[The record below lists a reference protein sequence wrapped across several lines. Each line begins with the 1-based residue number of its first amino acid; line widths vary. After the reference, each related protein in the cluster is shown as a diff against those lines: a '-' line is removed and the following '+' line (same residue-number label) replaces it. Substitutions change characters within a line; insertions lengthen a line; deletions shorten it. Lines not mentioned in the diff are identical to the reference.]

1 MKCFFRFYIPANE
14 IKITVFYDLLIHR
27 FQNEIR
33 SFFVIVLI
41 KLFRLFKLLIR
52 KKTCLKLLF
61 LVLLLP
67 LVSQSQVRYAFRSII
82 WNKPSAFIVNDST
95 ISNISFEGAIY
106 QGLQSLPEWNET
118 FFSDT
123 IAENVTLDNFVF
135 LPLTDD
141 ESVLIQHTDTPIPE
155 ELLYS
160 DIKVMSRKRAGIQL
174 KILPFIKDKSTNRI
188 LKLSSF
194 RIQFAGQAKS
204 FKRSAK
210 SYAANSVLSQGNW
223 YKLAVTQSGV
233 YQLGYSDLVAM
244 GINPASLNPEKI
256 GVFGRGGTMLPE
268 ANSAARADDLPE
280 NAIEVT
286 GQGDGSFDQGDQI
299 LFYAQG
305 PVSWKYNNSKE
316 IWEHT
321 THLYAD
327 TICYFLTTDRGTGKR
342 VQLIENS
349 PEVETDN
356 VDSYD
361 FYTFYEENNLNLLKS
376 GRQWFAQIFDVIL
389 TRSYSFDIPALAAGG
404 EVKVRSVTAAKST
417 VASSFGFS
425 IGNQSW
431 AVVHPAISTYQDS
444 PVATGTTAFSSL
456 KSVTLPLKI
465 NVTYNKTSA
474 SGAGYLDLIDLNA
487 RCDLRF
493 TGGQLYFC
501 DSRSGIP
508 GHIAQ
513 YHVRDA
519 AGKVRIWDVTNF
531 LNAAEIKTTTSGSEM
546 VFKRPSDTIRQFVAF
561 DGTALLKPR
570 FIKKIQNQNLH
581 ATSGADMII
590 IAAQVFMQQ
599 AVRLATYH
607 ASATDLNV
615 LVLDP
620 GTIFNEFSSGT
631 TDITAIRDFM
641 KMLYD
646 RSTSADIPKYLLLF
660 GDASYDYKDILAN
673 NTNFIP
679 SWQSPESYSPISSLV
694 SDDYFGMLDDNEGSS
709 YSDII
714 DIGIG
719 RLPVKTEKEA
729 EQAVDKIIHYSVH
742 EPATSG
748 DWQNVITFVADDED
762 YNEHI
767 SQAEQMASGIENN
780 YPDINL
786 DKIYLDSYVQYA
798 TPSGNRYPDVNTAIT
813 QRVEKGSLILNYTGH
828 GGETGW
834 AHEQVLTVNEI
845 NNWSNYDNLPVFVT
859 ATCEFSRFDDPGRP
873 SAGEFVFTNPV
884 GGGIALFTTTRP
896 TYGSPNFELNKK
908 FYEYALSKPGGQRL
922 RMGDIIMNSKR
933 DKGSNE
939 NGRKYVLLGDPAL
952 QIDFPTLK
960 IITSSINSHIP
971 GNGADTIK
979 AYMEV
984 TIEGFIADDQG
995 NQVSD
1000 FNGTVYPSVFDK
1012 PVTLKTLANDG
1023 GAVYSFQL
1031 RKNIVYKGKVN
1042 VKDGRFSFTFIVPK
1056 DIAYRYDFGKISYY
1070 ATDGTRDASGN
1081 YSDIIIGGSS
1091 EPEVSDNKGPEIDL
1105 FMNTDKFHDGG
1116 ITDQNPRL
1124 LAYVSDMNGI
1134 NTIGNG
1140 IGHDITAV
1148 LDDNSSEPFILN
1160 DFYVSDINTF
1170 QSGKI
1175 SFPFSMLSPGEH
1187 TLSVKVWDVFNNSSE
1202 AVIHFVV
1209 YTSGVFVISHVYN
1222 YPNPFNEFTDIV
1234 FEHNQQNVEFATR
1247 VEIYSVTG
1255 QLVRIIEQTTAQT
1268 GSVSS
1273 PIRWD
1278 GKGEYGSKVPSGIY
1292 IFKLIVRTSNG
1303 LYTQTSGK
1311 MILQK

>member
-1 MKCFFRFYIPANE
+1 
-14 IKITVFYDLLIHR
+14 LI
-27 FQNEIR
+27 
-33 SFFVIVLI
+33 V
-41 KLFRLFKLLIR
+41 

-67 LVSQSQVRYAFRSII
+67 LVSQSQDWYILRTIT
-82 WNKPSAFIVNDST
+82 WNKPSAHIINDST
-95 ISNISFEGAIY
+95 VSNISFDGAY
-106 QGLQSLPEWNET
+106 YSGNQSLPEWNEI

-123 IAENVTLDNFVF
+123 IPENVTLDNLVF
-135 LPLTDD
+135 LPLKNE
-141 ESVLIQHTDTPIPE
+141 ESVLIQFADMSIPE
-155 ELLYS
+155 ELSYS
-160 DIKVMSRKRAGIQL
+160 DIKVMSRKKLGVKLTIM
-174 KILPFIKDKSTNRI
+174 PFIKDKATNRV

-194 RIQFAGQAKS
+194 RIKFAGSAKS
-204 FKRSAK
+204 FKSSAK
-210 SYAANSVLSQGNW
+210 RYTANSVLSQGNW
-223 YKLAVTQSGV
+223 YKLAVTQTGI

-244 GINPASLNPEKI
+244 GINPASLDPSKI

-268 ANSAARADDLPE
+268 ANSSARADDLPE

-305 PVSWKYNNSKE
+305 SVSWKYNNSKDV
-316 IWEHT
+316 WEHT

-327 TICYFLTTDRGTGKR
+327 TICYFLTPDQGTSKR
-342 VQLIENS
+342 VQFKENS
-349 PEVETDN
+349 TEVETDI

-361 FYTFYEENNLNLLKS
+361 FYTFYEENNMNLLKS

-389 TRSYSFDIPALAAGG
+389 SRPYSFDIPALASGG
-404 EVKVRSVTAAKST
+404 EIKVRSVTAAKST

-431 AVVHPAISTYQDS
+431 AVLHSAISTYQDS
-444 PVATGTTAFSSL
+444 PVASGVTAFSSL
-456 KSVTLPLKI
+456 QSVTLPLKI
-465 NVTYNKTSA
+465 NVTYNKTTA
-474 SGAGYLDLIDLNA
+474 SSSGYLDLIDVNA

-493 TGGQLYFC
+493 TGGQLSFR

-513 YHVRDA
+513 YHVHDA
-519 AGKVRIWDVTNF
+519 AGKVRVWEVTN
-531 LNAAEIKTTTSGSEM
+531 LLHVAEIITTTIGSDL
-546 VFKRPSDTIRQFVAF
+546 VFKLPSDTIRQFVAF

-581 ATSGADMII
+581 ATEGADMII
-590 IAAQVFMQQ
+590 IAPQAFMPQ

-607 ASATDLNV
+607 ANASDLNV

-620 GTIFNEFSSGT
+620 ELIYNEFSSGT
-631 TDITAIRDFM
+631 IDITAIRDFM

-646 RSTSADIPKYLLLF
+646 RATSEGMPEYLLLF
-660 GDASYDYKDILAN
+660 GDASYDYKDVLAN
-673 NTNFIP
+673 NTNIIP

-694 SDDYFGMLDDNEGSS
+694 SDDYYGMLDDNEGTS
-709 YSDII
+709 YADIV

-719 RLPVKTEKEA
+719 RLPVKTALEA
-729 EQAVDKIIHYSVH
+729 EQAVDKIIHYSVPD
-742 EPATSG
+742 PATSG

-767 SQAEQMASGIENN
+767 SQAEQMSQSIENT
-780 YPDINL
+780 YSDINL

-813 QRVEKGSLILNYTGH
+813 QRVEKGCLILNYTGH

-873 SAGEFVFTNPV
+873 SAGEYVFTNPK

-952 QIDFPTLK
+952 QIYFPSLNV
-960 IITSSINSHIP
+960 ITSSVNGHIP
-971 GNGADTIK
+971 GNGTDTIK

-995 NQVSD
+995 NPVSD
-1000 FNGTVYPSVFDK
+1000 FNGTVNTSVFDK

-1023 GAVYSFQL
+1023 GAGYSFQL
-1031 RKNIVYKGKVN
+1031 RKNLVYKGKVM

-1070 ATDGTRDASGN
+1070 ATDGTRDACGN
-1081 YSDIIIGGSS
+1081 YSDIIVGGSS
-1091 EPEVSDNKGPEIDL
+1091 EPEVSDNNGPEIDL
-1105 FMNTDKFHDGG
+1105 FMNTEKFHDGG

-1124 LAYVSDMNGI
+1124 LAYVSDENGI

-1148 LDDNSSEPFILN
+1148 LDDNFSEPFILN
-1160 DFYVSDINTF
+1160 NFYESDINTF

-1175 SFPFSMLSPGEH
+1175 SFPFSMLAAGAH
-1187 TLSVKVWDVFNNSSE
+1187 TLTVKVWDVFNNSTE

-1209 YTSGVFVISHVYN
+1209 YTSSVFVISDTYN
-1222 YPNPFNEFTDIV
+1222 YPNPFSEFTDIV

-1247 VEIYSVTG
+1247 VEIYSITG
-1255 QLVRIIEQTTAQT
+1255 QLVRIIEQKSTQN
-1268 GSVSS
+1268 GSVSN

-1278 GKGEYGSKVPSGIY
+1278 GRGDYGSKVPSGIY
-1292 IFKLIVRTSNG
+1292 VYNLIVRTSNG

-1311 MILQK
+1311 IVLQN